1 MVNFLKKLFKAK
13 TPEQEPEAAR
23 VDSTPEEK
31 QFQYE
36 QQVLAPDEEEP
47 LFAKSTVD
55 LKRMDYFRPELF
67 PYSGPHPWLDQD
79 DAEEKIQ
86 EKLDSGE
93 ITEEQAE
100 ACRYWR
106 DNGYFIIKNCIPESE
121 VDQTW
126 ETYEKAIAENRLE
139 LNKDQPDDPFPGR
152 SQDTHLKV
160 EAIARLLCN
169 ETIKSWISL
178 FMQRPAKPF
187 QTLVAHRGSQ
197 QAVHSDSVHMTT
209 FPLGYLTAAWIAMED
224 IHEKSG
230 PLVYYP
236 GSHKLPYM
244 LSSDVGISID
254 EFKERQYAAYRE
266 KYEPAVRTLIEEKK
280 LKPKYFLA
288 DKGDV
293 LIWHANLLH
302 GGSMR
307 KDMHYSRKSVVC
319 HYFVE
324 GTFNYHDLSGNKA
337 RPHGGTC
344 TIGDEEYSKQRV
356 K

>member
-1 MVNFLKKLFKAK
+1 MVDFIKKLFKSNSS
-13 TPEQEPEAAR
+13 EPKQSAPQ
-23 VDSTPEEK
+23 VSPEE
-31 QFQYE
+31 QQAQYE
-36 QQVLAPDEEEP
+36 QQVLSPDEDEA
-47 LFAKSTVD
+47 LFADAEVD
-55 LKRMDYFRPELF
+55 LKKMDYFRPELF
-67 PYSGPHPWLDQD
+67 PYAGPHPWLDLE
-79 DAEEKIQ
+79 DAEERIQ
-86 EKLDSGE
+86 EKLKAGE
-93 ITEEQAE
+93 ISEEQAE
-100 ACRYWR
+100 ACRYWKE
-106 DNGYFIIKNCIPESE
+106 NGYFIIKNCFSKTEI
-121 VDQTW
+121 DQAW
-126 ETYEKAIAENRLE
+126 EDYERAIAENRVE

-169 ETIKSWISL
+169 DTIKSWISL

-224 IHEKSG
+224 IHENSG
-230 PLVYYP
+230 PLVYFP

-244 LSSDVGISID
+244 LSSDVGITIE

-266 KYEPAVRTLIEEKK
+266 KYEPAVIKLIEEQK
-280 LKPKYFLA
+280 LAPKHFLG

-302 GGSMR
+302 GGSLR
-307 KDMHYSRKSVVC
+307 KDINCSRKSVVC

-337 RPHGGTC
+337 RPHSGTC
-344 TIGDEEYSKQRV
+344 TIGDAEYSSQRIR
-356 K
+356 

>member
-1 MVNFLKKLFKAK
+1 MVNFFKKLFNAK
-13 TPEQEPEAAR
+13 TPESEQPAPQISA
-23 VDSTPEEK
+23 EER
-31 QFQYE
+31 QAEYE
-36 QQVLAPDEEEP
+36 QKVLSPDEDES
-47 LFAKSTVD
+47 LFADASVD
-55 LKRMDYFRPELF
+55 LKKMDYFRPELF
-67 PYSGPHPWLDQD
+67 PYAGPHPWLDLE
-79 DAEEKIQ
+79 DAEERIQ

-93 ITEEQAE
+93 ISEEQAE
-100 ACRYWR
+100 ACRYWK
-106 DNGYFIIKNCIPESE
+106 DNGYFIIKNCFSKAEI
-121 VDQTW
+121 DQAW
-126 ETYEKAIAENRLE
+126 EDYEQAIAEERVE

-169 ETIKSWISL
+169 DTIKSWISL

-230 PLVYYP
+230 PLVYFP

-244 LSSDVGISID
+244 LSSDVGITIE
-254 EFKERQYAAYRE
+254 EFQERQYAAYRE
-266 KYEPAVRTLIEEKK
+266 KYEPAVRKLIEDQK
-280 LKPKYFLA
+280 LAPQHFLGN
-288 DKGDV
+288 KGDV

-302 GGSMR
+302 GGSLR
-307 KDMHYSRKSVVC
+307 EDIHYSRKSVVC

-337 RPHGGTC
+337 RPHSGTC
-344 TIGDEEYSKQRV
+344 TIGDSEYSRQRIR
-356 K
+356 